1 MGDSE
6 NHTFT
11 KERGILRILIVDDE
25 LVSRAKMKKIMTPY
39 GECEE
44 AKNGMQAMEM
54 IAQTARAGNH
64 YTLMT
69 LDVDMPEMSG
79 MQVLTKVREM
89 EQAIHGADLTPM
101 KIVMVTSMG
110 DRETFSQS
118 LFAGCDD
125 YIIKP
130 FQPETIHGQM
140 RILGLSVLSVDDS

>member
-1 MGDSE
+1 M
-6 NHTFT
+6 
-11 KERGILRILIVDDE
+11 RILIVDDE
-25 LVSRAKMKKIMTPY
+25 LVSRAKMKKILSRY

-54 IAQTARAGNH
+54 IAQAATSGKW

-79 MQVLTKVREM
+79 MHVLTKVREM
-89 EQAIHGADLTPM
+89 EQALKGADLTPM
-101 KIVMVTSMG
+101 KVVMVTSMG

-130 FQPETIHGQM
+130 FQPETINCQM
-140 RILGLSVLSVDDS
+140 RILGLSFLSADDQVRVSDAL